1 MYKKLIIVPFMA
13 LVLSACVVSPNHN
26 RGVVVAPALPVVVE
40 LGTSPYYYHSGYYY
54 YYENDNWRYSNAK
67 NGPWT
72 NLPRSHYPRETRF
85 KGHSDNR
92 GKYKGRDYDN
102 RGRDNGRDHD
112 NRGRDNG
119 RDHHDNRNNR

>member
-1 MYKKLIIVPFMA
+1 MA

-40 LGTSPYYYHSGYYY
+40 LGASPYYYHSGYYY

-72 NLPRSHYPRETRF
+72 NLPHSHYPRETRF

-119 RDHHDNRNNR
+119 RDYDNRNHR